1 MKTLI
6 LSTYTLL
13 HTVLCFAHA
22 PVLRDNPGDLTY
34 KIQSV
39 YIYNFIKEIQWPPEY
54 GDGNFI
60 IGIFGESDI
69 EVELRRLAASR
80 TANNRKIVVKK
91 YAKASEIDKDCHVLY
106 LATAYYSELSSVL
119 QKTRGTSTLVVTHK
133 EGAARFGS
141 LVNFVTEK
149 GKPRFEMN
157 LTAFDKS
164 HLKYTQQLK
173 SVAISVD

>member
-1 MKTLI
+1 MKTSL
-6 LSTYTLL
+6 LSIYFFITA
-13 HTVLCFAHA
+13 VFCFAHA
-22 PVLRDNPGDLTY
+22 PVRDNPGDLTY

-54 GDGNFI
+54 SQGNII
-60 IGIFGESDI
+60 IGVFGNSDI
-69 EVELRRLAASR
+69 EDDLQALAATR

-91 YAKASEIDKDCHVLY
+91 YANVSEIDRNCHVLY
-106 LATAYYSELSSVL
+106 LATNYYSELSGVL
-119 QKTRGTSTLVVTHK
+119 QRLKGSSTLVITHK

-141 LVNFVTEK
+141 LLNFVTEK

-164 HLKYTQQLK
+164 RLKYTQQLK

>member
-6 LSTYTLL
+6 LSIYILL
-13 HTVLCFAHA
+13 STAFCFAHS
-22 PVLRDNPGDLTY
+22 PVRDNPGDLTY

-39 YIYNFIKEIQWPPEY
+39 YIYNFIKEIQWPSDYSE
-54 GDGNFI
+54 GNFI
-60 IGIFGESDI
+60 IGVFGDSDI
-69 EVELRRLAASR
+69 EIELRRLAAAR
-80 TANNRKIVVKK
+80 TANNRKIVIKK
-91 YAKASEIDKDCHVLY
+91 YTKVSEIEKDCHVLY
-106 LATAYYSELSSVL
+106 LATNYYSELSGVV
-119 QKTRGTSTLVVTHK
+119 QKTRGTSTLVITHK

-164 HLKYTQQLK
+164 RLKYTQQLK